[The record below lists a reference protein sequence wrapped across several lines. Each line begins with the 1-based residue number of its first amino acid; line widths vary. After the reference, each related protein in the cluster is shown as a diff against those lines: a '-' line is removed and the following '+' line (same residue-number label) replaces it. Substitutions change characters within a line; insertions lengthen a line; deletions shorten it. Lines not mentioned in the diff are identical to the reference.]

1 VPDCIQDFYQEQYN
15 TAATAT
21 TLTYC
26 NRELIQAILS
36 LLINDRFV
44 DAYQHGLVLECG
56 DGHTR
61 RLFPRILLY
70 SADYLEKCVHSDR
83 ALVSQY

>member
-1 VPDCIQDFYQEQYN
+1 M
-15 TAATAT
+15 AT
-21 TLTYC
+21 TLTHC

-36 LLINDRFV
+36 LLIDDRFV
-44 DAYQHGLVLECG
+44 DTYQHGLILECG

-61 RLFPRILLY
+61 RLFPHILLY
-70 SADYLEKCVHSDR
+70 SADYLEKCVHSNH